1 MTPTA
6 ALERLHRIAHRH
18 WAAQAATAGLSHSE
32 FEYLR
37 AIKEQERRK
46 VDRDDHGQHL
56 QDVVAAMGVSKA
68 SASAMVVKLE
78 ERGLVRRVPCLMDA
92 RAQHIL
98 LTDDGASL
106 LRRGEEIYR
115 DALRQI
121 FGGLEG
127 YDRDAFRRAL
137 RELSD
142 LP

>member
-18 WAAQAATAGLSHSE
+18 WAAGASAAGLTHSE

-37 AIKEQERRK
+37 AIGEQERHK

-56 QDVVAAMGVSKA
+56 QDVVATMGVSKA

-98 LTDDGASL
+98 LTDEGASL

-115 DALRQI
+115 GALGQL
-121 FGGLEG
+121 FDGLEG
-127 YDRDAFRRAL
+127 YDREAFRQAL
-137 RELSD
+137 RTLAD
-142 LP
+142 QP

>member
-1 MTPTA
+1 MTPTT

-18 WAAQAATAGLSHSE
+18 WAAQASAAGLTHSE

-37 AIKEQERRK
+37 AIKDQERRK
-46 VDRDDHGQHL
+46 VDKNDHGQHL

-98 LTDDGASL
+98 LTDEGASL

-115 DALRQI
+115 GALRQV
-121 FGGLEG
+121 FDGLDG
-127 YDRDAFRRAL
+127 YDLAAFRQAL
-137 RELSD
+137 RDLAD